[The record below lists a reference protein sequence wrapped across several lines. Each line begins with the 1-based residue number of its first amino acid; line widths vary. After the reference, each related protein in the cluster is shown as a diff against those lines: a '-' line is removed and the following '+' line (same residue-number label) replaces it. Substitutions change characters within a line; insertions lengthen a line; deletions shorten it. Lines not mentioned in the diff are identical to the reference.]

1 MEIPEIESVYEA
13 ARIADCPRVP
23 DGGDKE
29 AVDFLQ
35 SCIDVGDD
43 LYREAAKEQLTDD
56 EVWDRVQE
64 YSDGLIPIYTNQLWW
79 GWVELG
85 GFQYWGESARNMEIQ
100 DLAENM
106 EHLPQGAFYDWA
118 QNILS
123 WRVQE
128 MV

>member
-1 MEIPEIESVYEA
+1 MEIPEIENVYEA
-13 ARIADCPRVP
+13 ATIADCPRVP

-43 LYREAAKEQLTDD
+43 LSREAAKEQLPDD
-56 EVWDRVQE
+56 EVWDRIHE
-64 YSDGLIPIYTNQLWW
+64 YADGLIPIYTNQLWW

-85 GFQYWGESARNMEIQ
+85 GFRFENDMEPEVKD
-100 DLAENM
+100 DLDVV
-106 EHLPQGAFYDWA
+106 PQTDFYVWA

>member
-1 MEIPEIESVYEA
+1 MMPEIENVYEA
-13 ARIADCPRVP
+13 ARIADCPRTP

-35 SCIDVGDD
+35 SCIDSGDE
-43 LYREAAKEQLTDD
+43 LYREAAKEQLSDD
-56 EVWDRVQE
+56 EVQDRIHE
-64 YSDGLIPIYTNQLWW
+64 YSDQLIPIYTNELWW

-85 GFQYWGESARNMEIQ
+85 GFRSENDLYRAQGDFDPEQDMDTVPQADFYMWAR
-100 DLAENM
+100 
-106 EHLPQGAFYDWA
+106 
-118 QNILS
+118 NILS

>member
-1 MEIPEIESVYEA
+1 MPEIENVYEA
-13 ARIADCPRVP
+13 ARIADCPRTP

-29 AVDFLQ
+29 AVEFLQ

-43 LYREAAKEQLTDD
+43 LYREAAKEQLPDYEVRDRID
-56 EVWDRVQE
+56 E
-64 YSDGLIPIYTNQLWW
+64 YADGLIPIYTNQLWW

-85 GFQYWGESARNMEIQ
+85 GFRFENEMEPWSPFARPEVKD
-100 DLAENM
+100 DLDVV
-106 EHLPQGAFYDWA
+106 PQTDFYVWA
-118 QNILS
+118 RNILS

>member
-1 MEIPEIESVYEA
+1 MMPEIENVYEA
-13 ARIADCPRVP
+13 ARIAECPRIP

-35 SCIDVGDD
+35 SCIDSGAD
-43 LYREAAKEQLTDD
+43 LYKAAAREQFSEDGVNDLVFEYADD
-56 EVWDRVQE
+56 C
-64 YSDGLIPIYTNQLWW
+64 IPIYTNQLWW

-85 GFQYWGESARNMEIQ
+85 GFRS
-100 DLAENM
+100 ENEM
-106 EHLPQGAFYDWA
+106 EHEVKDDLDVVPQTDFYVWA

>member
-13 ARIADCPRVP
+13 ARIAECPRVP

-43 LYREAAKEQLTDD
+43 LYREAAKEQLPDY
-56 EVWDRVQE
+56 EVWDKIHE
-64 YSDGLIPIYTNQLWW
+64 YADGLIPIYTNQLWW

-85 GFQYWGESARNMEIQ
+85 GFRFENDMEPEVKD
-100 DLAENM
+100 DLDVV
-106 EHLPQGAFYDWA
+106 PQTDFYVWA